1 MTRFAGVLFRST
13 TRVPQ
18 DRTRTLQGPAHT
30 LPKLQ
35 APCQGRTRAYVRTLT
50 SFFTCRIEPQVAP
63 WDAARRLARHLVPL
77 CPRTSCAGPWHGART
92 TRALQ
97 QCGQRFRTHRSHMY
111 CMHTC
116 RPHMHSQAAAH
127 DSYCPAT
134 ANACVCVMETAV
146 RTLGAQLL
154 AAEIHGWQTQLG
166 ALRTA
171 RRDESRP

>member
-1 MTRFAGVLFRST
+1 MPEFCRSS
-13 TRVPQ
+13 VSL
-18 DRTRTLQGPAHT
+18 RTLAFLKIALAPFKVLHT
-30 LPKLQ
+30 H
-35 APCQGRTRAYVRTLT
+35 CQSCRLLARGVPGRTLT

-134 ANACVCVMETAV
+134 ADACVCVMETAV
-146 RTLGAQLL
+146 RIGCT
-154 AAEIHGWQTQLG
+154 AAGRGNPWMADANG
-166 ALRTA
+166 RTPDGSA
-171 RRDESRP
+171 R